1 LLFFLTR
8 ATDKA
13 VYGCRIQR
21 RPKSKNVEG
30 HSLRPKTQIVAFLF
44 FFAANASA
52 LFFLFA
58 LHGGTDVITLF
69 ISSNLNER
77 NNNVSEYEPPFN
89 GFGI

>member
-1 LLFFLTR
+1 VPVTLLFFPTR

-44 FFAANASA
+44 FAANASA

-58 LHGGTDVITLF
+58 LHGGTDVITLY
-69 ISSNLNER
+69 L
-77 NNNVSEYEPPFN
+77 VLYKQ
-89 GFGI
+89 